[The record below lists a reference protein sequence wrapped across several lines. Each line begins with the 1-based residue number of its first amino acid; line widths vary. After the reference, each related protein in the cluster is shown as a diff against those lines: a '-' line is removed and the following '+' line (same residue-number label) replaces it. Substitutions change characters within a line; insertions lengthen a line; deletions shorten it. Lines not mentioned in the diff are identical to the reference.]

1 VTRLVGE
8 GGTAYP
14 HERPS
19 LVVQTHRST
28 RGLPDVGDCS
38 GVVSPSAPTA
48 TPLVASGGSGVVL
61 QSLVALSGGN
71 GSPAFSHPPA
81 PGATP
86 EHWRDD
92 KVPARSVS
100 SV

>member
-1 VTRLVGE
+1 VTGSLGE
-8 GGTAYP
+8 GRTAYR

-19 LVVQTHRST
+19 LGVQHSRST

-38 GVVSPSAPTA
+38 RVVSPSFPTTAP
-48 TPLVASGGSGVVL
+48 LIASGGSGIVV

-81 PGATP
+81 SGATP

-92 KVPARSVS
+92 RLRAGRLS